1 MYILTIYCFGNDNY
15 ILYFDNNNMIIYK
28 STEKVYD
35 ININKLSDYFLDISI
50 GLNNIFKIEREE
62 DTEDYEELFNEEID
76 IDISF
81 ILSYKVLY
89 GISKYKIEIVS
100 GDYIIF
106 SIAFKPKKLELRKIS
121 FVK

>member
-15 ILYFDNNNMIIYK
+15 ILHFDNNNMIIYK